1 MFDEKNQEQVVEET
15 LEASEIQNVEKA
27 SADDASTTT
36 ADNVAEIA
44 DYLNPELFNDVK
56 TLSDSD
62 LDENSN
68 PTEVSDELEKKYS
81 STFGDISE
89 HSLIEGRVVGMNDR
103 DVLID
108 IGFKSEG
115 IIDRSEFKAD
125 DLPVIGDQVEV
136 YLEFIEDASGNTIL
150 SKEKADF
157 MRRWKELKDAF
168 ESEKI
173 IKGKIVRR
181 IKGGL
186 IVDLGVVQ
194 AFLPGSQVDVRPIQ
208 DFDIYL
214 DREIEIRIVK
224 FNESRKNIVVS
235 HKVIL
240 EDSLQEQREALF
252 KELEVG
258 SILEGRVKNVTDFGV
273 FVDLGG
279 IDGLLHITDLSWGRV
294 NHPSEVLS
302 MNDLITVKVIEY
314 DEDRKR
320 VSLGLKQLAP
330 HPWED
335 VEIKYPIGNV
345 VKGKVVSLTN
355 YGCFI
360 ELEPGVEGL
369 VHVSEISWTKHIKN
383 PSEVYNMGDDVD
395 AKVLSIDIEDKK
407 ISLGVKQLTPDPWD
421 EIEEKYMVG
430 TVHKAIVQNL
440 TQFGA
445 FAALEEGIDG
455 LVHVS
460 DLSWTKVVKHPKE
473 VVEKDQEIEVRILE
487 ISRENRRISLGFK
500 QVGDDPWPDIVN
512 HYEAGK
518 EVSGEIIRVLDKGI
532 IIQLEMGVEG
542 IIPFGKMSK
551 KDRRALA
558 NQYEIGANLSGI
570 VMKVSPEDKK
580 VVLYKEELAG
590 AGNRTS
596 ANDEVKQY
604 LTNQK
609 TDSGEKLELP
619 QELIDIASQA
629 EKDGIEDDS
638 MPLNLK
644 SKKKN
649 RQPQWGWKFIL
660 KLNKPIESLIGQKL
674 SLLFGALGLA
684 LLLWIFVVSQDEYT
698 LILDLPIE
706 ARNLN
711 VQKAHKEEVP
721 S

>member
-1 MFDEKNQEQVVEET
+1 MFDEKNQEQVVEEA
-15 LEASEIQNVEKA
+15 LETSEIQNDEKV
-27 SADDASTTT
+27 SAYNASTTT
-36 ADNVAEIA
+36 ADNVAEIT

-62 LDENSN
+62 LEENSN
-68 PTEVSDELEKKYS
+68 PTQVSDELEKKYS
-81 STFGDISE
+81 GTFGDISE

-115 IIDRSEFKAD
+115 IIDRSEFKPD
-125 DLPVIGDQVEV
+125 DLPLIGDQVEV

-168 ESEKI
+168 ENEKI

-235 HKVIL
+235 HKIIL

-335 VEIKYPIGNV
+335 VEIKFPIGNV

-383 PSEVYNMGDDVD
+383 PSEVYNMGDEVD

-430 TVHKAIVQNL
+430 TVHKATVQNL

-445 FAALEEGIDG
+445 FAALEEGVDG

-500 QVGDDPWPDIVN
+500 QVGDDPWPEIVN

-532 IIQLEMGVEG
+532 IIQLDMGVEG

-590 AGNRTS
+590 TGNRTT

-619 QELIDIASQA
+619 QELIDLASQA
-629 EKDGIEDDS
+629 EKDGIEDDATDS
-638 MPLNLK
+638 E
-644 SKKKN
+644 
-649 RQPQWGWKFIL
+649 F
-660 KLNKPIESLIGQKL
+660 EGQK
-674 SLLFGALGLA
+674 
-684 LLLWIFVVSQDEYT
+684 
-698 LILDLPIE
+698 
-706 ARNLN
+706 
-711 VQKAHKEEVP
+711 EE
-721 S
+721 

>member
-1 MFDEKNQEQVVEET
+1 MFEEQNKEQAAEET
-15 LEASEIQNVEKA
+15 LVHSAEQNKEEVSAKEAS
-27 SADDASTTT
+27 SAT
-36 ADNVAEIA
+36 AENVAEIL
-44 DYLNPELFNDVK
+44 DYLDPELFKDIRILKDNDFDDK
-56 TLSDSD
+56 GS
-62 LDENSN
+62 
-68 PTEVSDELEKKYS
+68 SDEIDIELENKYS

-115 IIDRSEFKAD
+115 IIDRSEFKVD
-125 DLPVIGDQVEV
+125 DLPEIGDQVEV

-157 MRRWKELKDAF
+157 MRRWKELKDAY

-173 IKGKIVRR
+173 ITGKIVRR

-235 HKVIL
+235 HKIIL

-258 SILEGRVKNVTDFGV
+258 SILEGRVKNITDFGV

-302 MNDLITVKVIEY
+302 MNDSITVKVIEY
-314 DEDRKR
+314 DEERKR

-335 VEIKYPIGNV
+335 VEIKYPIGNI

-383 PSEVYNMGDDVD
+383 PSEVYNMGDEVD
-395 AKVLSIDIEDKK
+395 AKVLSIDSEDKK

-430 TVHKAIVQNL
+430 TVHKAVVQNL

-473 VVEKDQEIEVRILE
+473 LVEKDQEIEVRILE
-487 ISRENRRISLGFK
+487 VSRENRRISLGFR
-500 QVGDDPWPDIVN
+500 QVEDDPWPEIVN
-512 HYEAGK
+512 HYDAGK

-558 NQYEIGANLSGI
+558 TQYEIGANLSGI

-580 VVLYKEELAG
+580 VILFKEELAG

-619 QELIDIASQA
+619 QELLDIASQA
-629 EKDGIEDDS
+629 EKDGEG
-638 MPLNLK
+638 N
-644 SKKKN
+644 
-649 RQPQWGWKFIL
+649 
-660 KLNKPIESLIGQKL
+660 ESSG
-674 SLLFGALGLA
+674 SE
-684 LLLWIFVVSQDEYT
+684 SDE
-698 LILDLPIE
+698 
-706 ARNLN
+706 
-711 VQKAHKEEVP
+711 QKEE
-721 S
+721 

>member
-15 LEASEIQNVEKA
+15 LEASEIQNVNKA
-27 SADDASTTT
+27 SAEDASTTT

-335 VEIKYPIGNV
+335 VEIKFPIGNT

-383 PSEVYNMGDDVD
+383 PSEVYSMGDDVD
-395 AKVLSIDIEDKK
+395 AKVLSIDIDDKK

-487 ISRENRRISLGFK
+487 ISRDNRRISLGFK
-500 QVGDDPWPDIVN
+500 QVGDDPWPEIVN

-532 IIQLEMGVEG
+532 IIQLEMDVEG

-629 EKDGIEDDS
+629 EKDGVEDDS
-638 MPLNLK
+638 TAP
-644 SKKKN
+644 
-649 RQPQWGWKFIL
+649 
-660 KLNKPIESLIGQKL
+660 ESEQ
-674 SLLFGALGLA
+674 
-684 LLLWIFVVSQDEYT
+684 
-698 LILDLPIE
+698 
-706 ARNLN
+706 R
-711 VQKAHKEEVP
+711 KEE
-721 S
+721 

>member
-1 MFDEKNQEQVVEET
+1 MFEEQNKEQAVEET
-15 LEASEIQNVEKA
+15 LENSVDQNIEKVSTKDVP
-27 SADDASTTT
+27 SAT
-36 ADNVAEIA
+36 AENVAETL
-44 DYLNPELFNDVK
+44 DYLDPKLFKDIKILNDNDFDEK
-56 TLSDSD
+56 
-62 LDENSN
+62 ENSN
-68 PTEVSDELEKKYS
+68 EIDIELENKYS

-115 IIDRSEFKAD
+115 IIDRSEFRSD
-125 DLPVIGDQVEV
+125 DLPEIGDQVEV

-157 MRRWKELKDAF
+157 MRRWKELKDAY
-168 ESEKI
+168 ESEKTI
-173 IKGKIVRR
+173 TGKIVRR

-208 DFDIYL
+208 DFDLYL
-214 DREIEIRIVK
+214 EREIEIRIVK

-235 HKVIL
+235 HKIIL

-258 SILEGRVKNVTDFGV
+258 SILEGRVKNITDFGV

-302 MNDLITVKVIEY
+302 MNDSITVKVIEY
-314 DEDRKR
+314 DEERKR

-383 PSEVYNMGDDVD
+383 PSEVYNMGDEVD
-395 AKVLSIDIEDKK
+395 AKVLSIDSEDKK

-421 EIEEKYMVG
+421 VIEEKYMVG
-430 TVHKAIVQNL
+430 TVHKAVVQNL

-473 VVEKDQEIEVRILE
+473 IVEKDQEIEVRILE
-487 ISRENRRISLGFK
+487 VSRDNRRISLGFR
-500 QVGDDPWPDIVN
+500 QVEDDPWPDIIT

-518 EVSGEIIRVLDKGI
+518 EVSGPIIRVLDKGI
-532 IIQLEMGVEG
+532 IIQLELGVEG

-558 NQYEIGANLSGI
+558 AQYEIGANLSGI

-580 VVLYKEELAG
+580 VILYKEELAG
-590 AGNRTS
+590 AGNRRS

-609 TDSGEKLELP
+609 TESGEKLELP
-619 QELIDIASQA
+619 QELLDIASQA
-629 EKDGIEDDS
+629 EKDGVENELSDS
-638 MPLNLK
+638 
-644 SKKKN
+644 
-649 RQPQWGWKFIL
+649 
-660 KLNKPIESLIGQKL
+660 ES
-674 SLLFGALGLA
+674 
-684 LLLWIFVVSQDEYT
+684 DE
-698 LILDLPIE
+698 
-706 ARNLN
+706 
-711 VQKAHKEEVP
+711 QKEE
-721 S
+721 

>member
-1 MFDEKNQEQVVEET
+1 MFDEKNQEQVVEEA
-15 LEASEIQNVEKA
+15 LETSEIQNDEKV
-27 SADDASTTT
+27 SAYNASTTT
-36 ADNVAEIA
+36 ADNVAEIT
-44 DYLNPELFNDVK
+44 DYLNPELFKDVK

-62 LDENSN
+62 LEENSN
-68 PTEVSDELEKKYS
+68 PTQVSDELEKKYS
-81 STFGDISE
+81 GTFGDISE
-89 HSLIEGRVVGMNDR
+89 HSLIGGRVVGMNDR

-115 IIDRSEFKAD
+115 IIDRSEFKPD
-125 DLPVIGDQVEV
+125 DLPLIGDQVEV

-168 ESEKI
+168 ENEKI

-186 IVDLGVVQ
+186 IVYLGVVQ

-235 HKVIL
+235 HKIIL

-320 VSLGLKQLAP
+320 ISLGLKQLAP

-335 VEIKYPIGNV
+335 VEIKFPIGNV

-383 PSEVYNMGDDVD
+383 PSEVYNMGDEVD

-430 TVHKAIVQNL
+430 TVHKATVQNL

-445 FAALEEGIDG
+445 FAALEEGVDG

-500 QVGDDPWPDIVN
+500 QVGDDPWPEIVN

-532 IIQLEMGVEG
+532 IIQLDMGVEG

-590 AGNRTS
+590 TGNRTT

-619 QELIDIASQA
+619 QELIDLASQA
-629 EKDGIEDDS
+629 EKDGIEDDATDS
-638 MPLNLK
+638 E
-644 SKKKN
+644 
-649 RQPQWGWKFIL
+649 F
-660 KLNKPIESLIGQKL
+660 EGQK
-674 SLLFGALGLA
+674 
-684 LLLWIFVVSQDEYT
+684 
-698 LILDLPIE
+698 
-706 ARNLN
+706 
-711 VQKAHKEEVP
+711 EE
-721 S
+721 